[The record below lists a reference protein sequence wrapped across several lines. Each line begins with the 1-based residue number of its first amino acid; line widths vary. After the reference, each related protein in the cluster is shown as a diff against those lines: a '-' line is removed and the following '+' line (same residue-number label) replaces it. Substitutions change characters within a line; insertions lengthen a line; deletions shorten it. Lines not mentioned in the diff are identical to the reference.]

1 MELTELWHFP
11 RPELASAY
19 LATLNAGLITST
31 TIFAP
36 RRTGKTAFLLRDL
49 QPLARSAGYTVVYV
63 DLWQTRHTPGAAL
76 VRALQEALEP
86 HSLFEKVVARLQLPV
101 KGLRGKAEF
110 AGAKLEG
117 HIELEDDRKRSI
129 TDSSLLLD
137 ALVAELT
144 KRRPVLFLIDEA
156 QSLGRSK
163 EGEEMARA
171 LRTALTKHQR
181 RLRMLF
187 TGSSR
192 TKLGHVFTN
201 ANAPL
206 YSAAGTVQDF
216 PLLGDDFVDYI
227 ARRFKE
233 STKRKLDIAAAR
245 EAFDLFGRRPEP
257 LMEAVL
263 ALMMSPAL
271 TFPEAIAMQQEKRAR
286 TENHEGTWNAL
297 DGTERVLVRMFADN
311 PSMKPFAKATVIEVR
326 KRVGIED
333 LQATHIQKAL
343 GRLAEKTVVT
353 KSPRDVYEFEN
364 ESFADWVRNIV
375 D

>member
-1 MELTELWHFP
+1 
-11 RPELASAY
+11 
-19 LATLNAGLITST
+19 LNAGLVTST

-49 QPLARSAGYTVVYV
+49 KPLAEAEGYTVVYA
-63 DLWQTRHTPGAAL
+63 DLWQTRQTPGAAL
-76 VRALQEALEP
+76 VRALEEALEP
-86 HSLFEKVVARLQLPV
+86 HSLLEKIIARLQAPV
-101 KGLRGKAEF
+101 KALKAKAEF
-110 AGAKLEG
+110 AGTKLEG
-117 HIELEDDRKRSI
+117 QIELANDQKWEIADAA
-129 TDSSLLLD
+129 LLLD

-156 QSLGRSK
+156 QALGRSK

-171 LRTALTKHQR
+171 LRTTLTKHQTK
-181 RLRMLF
+181 LRMLF

-206 YSAAGTVQDF
+206 YSAASAVQDF

-233 STKRKLDIAAAR
+233 STKRKLDTRAAR

-257 LMEAVL
+257 LMETVL

-271 TFPEAIAMQQEKRAR
+271 TFPEAVSMQQLKLAR
-286 TENHEGTWNAL
+286 TENHEGTWNSL
-297 DGTERVLVRMFADN
+297 DAIERVLVRMFADD
-311 PSMKPFAKATVIEVR
+311 PSMKPFAKATLVKIR

-333 LQATHIQKAL
+333 LQATHVQKAL
-343 GRLAEKTVVT
+343 GRLAEKTVVA
-353 KSPRDVYEFEN
+353 KSPREVYEFEN

>member
-11 RPELASAY
+11 RPNLARAY
-19 LATLNAGLITST
+19 LSTLNAGLVTST

-49 QPLARSAGYTVVYV
+49 KPLAESEGYTVVYA
-63 DLWQTRHTPGAAL
+63 DLWQTRQTPGAAL
-76 VRALQEALEP
+76 LRAIEEALEP
-86 HSLFEKVVARLQLPV
+86 HSLFEKVIARLQAPV
-101 KGLRGKAEF
+101 KGLKAKAEF
-110 AGAKLEG
+110 AGARLEG
-117 HIELEDDRKRSI
+117 QIDLDSDQKREV
-129 TDSSLLLD
+129 TDTALLID
-137 ALVAELT
+137 ALVAELV

-156 QSLGRSK
+156 QALGRSK

-171 LRTALTKHQR
+171 LRTTLTKHQR
-181 RLRMLF
+181 KLRMLF

-206 YSAAGTVQDF
+206 YSAASAVQDF

-233 STKRKLDIAAAR
+233 STKRKLDASAAR
-245 EAFDLFGRRPEP
+245 GAFELFGRRPEP
-257 LMEAVL
+257 LMETVL
-263 ALMMSPAL
+263 TLMMSPAIG
-271 TFPEAIAMQQEKRAR
+271 FSEAIALQQEKLAR
-286 TENHEGTWNAL
+286 RENHEGTWNSL
-297 DGTERVLVRMFADN
+297 DATERVLVRLFAND
-311 PSMKPFAKATVIEVR
+311 PSMKPFAKATLVRVR
-326 KRVGIED
+326 KRVGVED

-343 GRLAEKTVVT
+343 GRLAEKTVVA
-353 KSPRDVYEFEN
+353 KSPRDVYEFESD
-364 ESFADWVRNIV
+364 SFADWVRNIV

>member
-11 RPELASAY
+11 RPDLAGAY
-19 LATLNAGLITST
+19 LATLNAGLLTST

-49 QPLARSAGYTVVYV
+49 KPLAENEGYTVVYA
-63 DLWQTRHTPGAAL
+63 DLWQTRQTPGAAL
-76 VRALQEALEP
+76 VRALEEALEP
-86 HSLFEKVVARLQLPV
+86 HSLLDKVLARLQMPV
-101 KGLRGKAEF
+101 KALKGKAEC

-117 HIELEDDRKRSI
+117 HIELASDAKRAI
-129 TDSSLLLD
+129 GDTALLLD

-144 KRRPVLFLIDEA
+144 KRKPVLFLIDEA
-156 QSLGRSK
+156 QALGRSK

-171 LRTALTKHQR
+171 LRTTLTKHQR
-181 RLRMLF
+181 RLRLLF

-192 TKLGHVFTN
+192 TKLGHVFTK

-206 YSAAGTVQDF
+206 YSAAGTVQDL

-233 STKRKLDIAAAR
+233 STKRKLDIGVAR
-245 EAFDLFGRRPEP
+245 EAFLLFGRRPEP
-257 LMEAVL
+257 LMETVL
-263 ALMMSPAL
+263 ALMMNPTL
-271 TFPEAIAMQQEKRAR
+271 TFSEAIDRQQRKLAR
-286 TENHEGTWNAL
+286 TENHEGTWNSL
-297 DGTERVLVRMFADN
+297 DAIERVLVRMIAAD
-311 PSMKPFAKATVIEVR
+311 PSTKPFAKATLVKIR
-326 KRVGIED
+326 KRVGIDD

-343 GRLAEKTVVT
+343 GRLADKTVVA
-353 KSPRDVYEFEN
+353 KSPREVYEFEN
-364 ESFADWVRNIV
+364 ETFADWVRNIV

>member
-11 RPELASAY
+11 RPDLASAY
-19 LATLNAGLITST
+19 LATLNAGLVTST

-36 RRTGKTAFLLRDL
+36 RRTGKTVFLLRDL
-49 QPLARSAGYTVVYV
+49 KPLAESEGYTVVYA
-63 DLWQTRHTPGAAL
+63 DLWQTRQTPGAAL
-76 VRALQEALEP
+76 VRAIEEALEP
-86 HSLFEKVVARLQLPV
+86 HSLLDKVIARLQTPV
-101 KGLRGKAEF
+101 KALKGKAEF

-117 HIELEDDRKRSI
+117 HIDLEHDPKREI
-129 TDSSLLLD
+129 TDTALLID
-137 ALVAELT
+137 ALIAELT
-144 KRRPVLFLIDEA
+144 KRRPMLFLIDEA
-156 QSLGRSK
+156 QALGRSK
-163 EGEEMARA
+163 EGEDMARA
-171 LRTALTKHQR
+171 LRTTLTKHQR
-181 RLRMLF
+181 KLRMLF

-206 YSAAGTVQDF
+206 YSAASTVQDF

-233 STKRKLDIAAAR
+233 STRRKLDVAAAR
-245 EAFDLFGRRPEP
+245 EAFELFGRRPEP

-271 TFPEAIAMQQEKRAR
+271 TFQQTIAMQQEKLAR
-286 TENHEGTWNAL
+286 RENHEGTWNSL
-297 DGTERVLVRMFADN
+297 DATERVLVRMLADD
-311 PSMKPFAKATVIEVR
+311 PSIKPFAKATLVR
-326 KRVGIED
+326 LRKHVGIED
-333 LQATHIQKAL
+333 LQATHVQKAL
-343 GRLAEKTVVT
+343 NRLAEKTVVA

-364 ESFADWVRNIV
+364 ESFVDWVRNIV

>member
-1 MELTELWHFP
+1 MELTDLWHFP
-11 RPELASAY
+11 RPELARSY
-19 LATLNAGLITST
+19 LATLNTGLVTST

-49 QPLARSAGYTVVYV
+49 KPLAQEEGYTVVYG
-63 DLWQTRHTPGAAL
+63 DLWQTRQTPGVAL
-76 VRALQEALEP
+76 VRALEEALEP
-86 HSLFEKVVARLQLPV
+86 HSLLEKVIARLQTPV
-101 KGLRGKAEF
+101 KALKGKAEF
-110 AGAKLEG
+110 GGATLEG
-117 HIELEDDRKRSI
+117 QIELENQPKREISDTAI
-129 TDSSLLLD
+129 LLD

-156 QSLGRSK
+156 QSLGRSH

-171 LRTALTKHQR
+171 LRTTLTKHQR

-206 YSAAGTVQDF
+206 YSAASAVHDF
-216 PLLGDDFVDYI
+216 PLLADDFIDYI

-233 STKRKLDIAAAR
+233 STKRKLDVNAAR
-245 EAFDLFGRRPEP
+245 QAFELFGRRPEP
-257 LMEAVL
+257 LMETVL

-271 TFPEAIAMQQEKRAR
+271 TFPQAIAMQQEKLAR

-297 DGTERVLVRMFADN
+297 DATERVLVRMFADD
-311 PSMKPFAKATVIEVR
+311 PSMKPFAKATLVKIR

-343 GRLAEKTVVT
+343 GRLAEKTVVA

>member
-11 RPELASAY
+11 RPELARAY
-19 LATLNAGLITST
+19 LATLNAGLVTST

-49 QPLARSAGYTVVYV
+49 KPLAEDEGYTVVYG
-63 DLWQTRHTPGAAL
+63 DLWQTRQTPGAAL
-76 VRALQEALEP
+76 IRALEEALEP
-86 HSLFEKVVARLQLPV
+86 HSLLEKVIARLQAPV
-101 KGLRGKAEF
+101 KALKAKAEF

-117 HIELEDDRKRSI
+117 QIELENHEKWDIADAA
-129 TDSSLLLD
+129 LLLD
-137 ALVAELT
+137 ALIAELT

-156 QSLGRSK
+156 QALGRSK

-171 LRTALTKHQR
+171 LRTTLTKHQR

-206 YSAAGTVQDF
+206 YSAASVVQDF

-233 STKRKLDIAAAR
+233 STKRKLDARLAR
-245 EAFDLFGRRPEP
+245 EAFESFGRRPEP
-257 LMEAVL
+257 LMETVL

-271 TFPEAIAMQQEKRAR
+271 TFAQAIAMQQLKLAR
-286 TENHEGTWNAL
+286 TENHEGTWNSL
-297 DGTERVLVRMFADN
+297 DATERVLVRMLADE
-311 PSMKPFAKATVIEVR
+311 PSMKPFAKATLVKVR

-343 GRLAEKTVVT
+343 SRLAEKTVVA

>member
-11 RPELASAY
+11 RPDLASAY
-19 LATLNAGLITST
+19 LATLNAGLVTST

-36 RRTGKTAFLLRDL
+36 RRTGKTVFLLRDL
-49 QPLARSAGYTVVYV
+49 KPLAESEGYTVVYA
-63 DLWQTRHTPGAAL
+63 DLWQTRQTPGAAL
-76 VRALQEALEP
+76 VRAIEEALEP
-86 HSLFEKVVARLQLPV
+86 HSLLQKVIARLQTPV
-101 KGLRGKAEF
+101 KTLKGKAEF

-117 HIELEDDRKRSI
+117 HIDLENDPKREI
-129 TDSSLLLD
+129 TDTALLID
-137 ALVAELT
+137 ALVTELT
-144 KRRPVLFLIDEA
+144 KRKPMLFLIDEA
-156 QSLGRSK
+156 QALGRSK

-171 LRTALTKHQR
+171 LRTTLTKHQR
-181 RLRMLF
+181 KLRMLF

-206 YSAAGTVQDF
+206 YSAASTVQDF

-233 STKRKLDIAAAR
+233 STRRKLDVGAAR
-245 EAFDLFGRRPEP
+245 EAFQLFGRRPEP

-271 TFPEAIAMQQEKRAR
+271 TFPQAIAMQQEKLAR
-286 TENHEGTWNAL
+286 RENHEGTWNSL
-297 DGTERVLVRMFADN
+297 DATERVLVRMLADD
-311 PSMKPFAKATVIEVR
+311 PSIKPFAKATLVR
-326 KRVGIED
+326 LRKHVGVED
-333 LQATHIQKAL
+333 LQATHVQKAL
-343 GRLAEKTVVT
+343 SRLAEKTVVA

-364 ESFADWVRNIV
+364 ESFVDWVRNIV

>member
-19 LATLNAGLITST
+19 LATLNTGLVTST

-49 QPLARSAGYTVVYV
+49 RPLAQEEGYTVVYC
-63 DLWQTRHTPGAAL
+63 DLWQTRQTPGAAL
-76 VRALQEALEP
+76 VRALEEALEP
-86 HSLFEKVVARLQLPV
+86 HSVLEKVIARLQTPV
-101 KGLRGKAEF
+101 KALKGRAEF

-117 HIELEDDRKRSI
+117 QIELEKEPKREI
-129 TDSSLLLD
+129 ADSALLLD

-156 QSLGRSK
+156 QALGRSQ

-171 LRTALTKHQR
+171 LRTTLTKHQR
-181 RLRMLF
+181 KLRMLF

-206 YSAAGTVQDF
+206 YSAASAVHDF

-233 STKRKLDIAAAR
+233 STKRKLDASAAR

-257 LMEAVL
+257 LMEMVL
-263 ALMMSPAL
+263 ALMMSPVL
-271 TFPEAIAMQQEKRAR
+271 TFPEAISMQQEKLAR
-286 TENHEGTWNAL
+286 GENHEGAWNSL
-297 DGTERVLVRMFADN
+297 DAIERVLVRMLTDD
-311 PSMKPFAKATVIEVR
+311 PSMKPFAKATLVKIR

-343 GRLAEKTVVT
+343 ARLAEKTVVA

>member
-19 LATLNAGLITST
+19 LATLNVGLITSA

-49 QPLARSAGYTVVYV
+49 KPLAERAGYTVVYA
-63 DLWQTRHTPGAAL
+63 DLWQTRQTPGAAL
-76 VRALQEALEP
+76 ARALEEALEP
-86 HSLFEKVVARLQLPV
+86 HSLLEKVVARLHMPV
-101 KGLRGKAEF
+101 KALRGKAEF
-110 AGAKLEG
+110 AGATLEG
-117 HIELEDDRKRSI
+117 HIDLEDDQKQSI
-129 TDSSLLLD
+129 ADTALLID

-156 QSLGRSK
+156 QALGRSK

-171 LRTALTKHQR
+171 LRTTLTKHQR
-181 RLRMLF
+181 KLRMLF

-206 YSAAGTVQDF
+206 YSAASTVQDF

-233 STKRKLDIAAAR
+233 STKRKLELGPAR
-245 EAFDLFGRRPEP
+245 EAFTLFGRRPEP
-257 LMEAVL
+257 LMETVL
-263 ALMMSPAL
+263 ALMMSPDL
-271 TFPEAIAMQQEKRAR
+271 TFPAAIAMQQQKLAR

-297 DGTERVLVRMFADN
+297 DATERALVRMFADD
-311 PSMKPFAKATVIEVR
+311 PATKPFARATLVKIR

-333 LQATHIQKAL
+333 LQPTHIQKAL
-343 GRLAEKTVVT
+343 GRLAEKTVVA
-353 KSPRDVYEFEN
+353 KSPRDVYEFES
-364 ESFADWVRNIV
+364 ESFLDWVRNIV

>member
-11 RPELASAY
+11 RPELARAY

-49 QPLARSAGYTVVYV
+49 KPLAEAEGYTVVYA
-63 DLWQTRHTPGAAL
+63 DLWQTRQTPGAAL
-76 VRALQEALEP
+76 VRALEEALEP
-86 HSLFEKVVARLQLPV
+86 HSLLEKIIARLQAPV
-101 KGLRGKAEF
+101 KALKAKAEF
-110 AGAKLEG
+110 AGTKLEG
-117 HIELEDDRKRSI
+117 QIELASDQKWEIADAA
-129 TDSSLLLD
+129 LLLD

-156 QSLGRSK
+156 QALGRSK

-171 LRTALTKHQR
+171 LRTTLTKHQTK
-181 RLRMLF
+181 LRMLF

-206 YSAAGTVQDF
+206 YSAASAVQDF

-233 STKRKLDIAAAR
+233 STKRKLDTPAAR
-245 EAFDLFGRRPEP
+245 EAFELFGRRPEP
-257 LMEAVL
+257 LMETVL
-263 ALMMSPAL
+263 ALMMSPTL
-271 TFPEAIAMQQEKRAR
+271 TFAQAVSMQQVKLAR

-297 DGTERVLVRMFADN
+297 DATERVLVRMFADE
-311 PSMKPFAKATVIEVR
+311 PSMKPFAKATLVKIR

-333 LQATHIQKAL
+333 LQATHVQKAL
-343 GRLAEKTVVT
+343 GRLAEKTVVA
-353 KSPRDVYEFEN
+353 KSPREVYEFEN

>member
-11 RPELASAY
+11 RPDLASAY
-19 LATLNAGLITST
+19 LATLNAGLVTST

-36 RRTGKTAFLLRDL
+36 RRTGKTVFLLRDL
-49 QPLARSAGYTVVYV
+49 KPLAESEGYTVVYA
-63 DLWQTRHTPGAAL
+63 DLWQTRQTPGAAL
-76 VRALQEALEP
+76 VRAIEEALEP
-86 HSLFEKVVARLQLPV
+86 HSLLDKVIARLQTPV
-101 KGLRGKAEF
+101 KALKGKAEF

-117 HIELEDDRKRSI
+117 HIDLEHDPKREI
-129 TDSSLLLD
+129 TDTALLID
-137 ALVAELT
+137 ALIAELT
-144 KRRPVLFLIDEA
+144 KRRPMLFLIDEA
-156 QSLGRSK
+156 QALGRSK

-171 LRTALTKHQR
+171 LRTTLTKQQR
-181 RLRMLF
+181 KLRMLF

-206 YSAAGTVQDF
+206 YSAASTVQDF

-233 STKRKLDIAAAR
+233 STRRKLDVAAAR
-245 EAFDLFGRRPEP
+245 EAFELFGRRPEP

-271 TFPEAIAMQQEKRAR
+271 TLQQTIAMQQEKLAR
-286 TENHEGTWNAL
+286 RENHEGTWNSL
-297 DGTERVLVRMFADN
+297 DATERVLVRMLADD
-311 PSMKPFAKATVIEVR
+311 PSIKPFAKATLVR
-326 KRVGIED
+326 LRKHVGIED
-333 LQATHIQKAL
+333 LQATHVQKAL
-343 GRLAEKTVVT
+343 NRLAEKTVVA

-364 ESFADWVRNIV
+364 ESFVDWVRNIV

>member
-11 RPELASAY
+11 RPELARAY
-19 LATLNAGLITST
+19 LATLNAGLVTST

-36 RRTGKTAFLLRDL
+36 RRTGKTVFLLRDL
-49 QPLARSAGYTVVYV
+49 KPLAEGEGYTVVYG
-63 DLWQTRHTPGAAL
+63 DLWQTRQTPGAAL
-76 VRALQEALEP
+76 VRALEEALEP
-86 HSLFEKVVARLQLPV
+86 HSLLEKVIARLRTPV
-101 KGLRGKAEF
+101 KSIKGKAEF

-117 HIELEDDRKRSI
+117 HIDLESDRKREMSD
-129 TDSSLLLD
+129 TALLLD
-137 ALVAELT
+137 ALVTELT
-144 KRRPVLFLIDEA
+144 KRRPVLFLVDEA
-156 QSLGRSK
+156 QALGRSK
-163 EGEEMARA
+163 ESEEMARA
-171 LRTALTKHQR
+171 LRTTLTKHQR

-216 PLLGDDFVDYI
+216 PLLGDDFVGYV

-233 STKRKLDIAAAR
+233 STKRKLDIRAAR
-245 EAFDLFGRRPEP
+245 EAFELFGRRPEP

-263 ALMMSPAL
+263 ALMMSPTLA
-271 TFPEAIAMQQEKRAR
+271 FSEAIAMQQRKLAR
-286 TENHEGTWNAL
+286 TENHEGTWNSL
-297 DGTERVLVRMFADN
+297 DATERALVRICADD
-311 PSMKPFAKATVIEVR
+311 PSMKPFAKATLIAIR
-326 KRVGIED
+326 RRVGIED

-343 GRLAEKTVVT
+343 GRLAEKTVVA

-364 ESFADWVRNIV
+364 ERFADWVRNII

>member
-1 MELTELWHFP
+1 MELTDLWHFP
-11 RPELASAY
+11 RPDLASAY
-19 LATLNAGLITST
+19 LATLNAGLVMST

-49 QPLARSAGYTVVYV
+49 KPLAENAGYTVVYA
-63 DLWQTRHTPGAAL
+63 DLWQTRQTPGAAL
-76 VRALQEALEP
+76 ARALEEALEP
-86 HSLFEKVVARLQLPV
+86 HSLFEKVVARLHSPV
-101 KGLRGKAEF
+101 KGLKGKAEF
-110 AGAKLEG
+110 AGATLEG
-117 HIELEDDRKRSI
+117 HIELGTDPKRELGD
-129 TDSSLLLD
+129 TALLID

-171 LRTALTKHQR
+171 LRTTLTKHQR

-206 YSAAGTVQDF
+206 YSAASVVQDF

-227 ARRFKE
+227 ARRFRE
-233 STKRKLDIAAAR
+233 STKRKLDAAAACQ
-245 EAFDLFGRRPEP
+245 AFELFGRRPEP
-257 LMEAVL
+257 LMETVL

-271 TFPEAIAMQQEKRAR
+271 TFPEAIAMQQEKLAR
-286 TENHEGTWNAL
+286 TENHEGTWNSL
-297 DGTERVLVRMFADN
+297 DAIERVLVRMFADD
-311 PSMKPFAKATVIEVR
+311 PSMKPFAKATLIKIR

-333 LQATHIQKAL
+333 LQPTHVQKAL
-343 GRLAEKTVVT
+343 SRLAEKTVAA
-353 KSPRDVYEFEN
+353 KSPRDVYEFESD
-364 ESFADWVRNIV
+364 SFADWVRNIV

>member
-11 RPELASAY
+11 RPDLASAY
-19 LATLNAGLITST
+19 LATLNAGLVTST

-36 RRTGKTAFLLRDL
+36 RRTGKTVFLLRDL
-49 QPLARSAGYTVVYV
+49 KPLAESEGYTVVYA
-63 DLWQTRHTPGAAL
+63 DLWQTRQTPGAAL
-76 VRALQEALEP
+76 VRAIEEALEP
-86 HSLFEKVVARLQLPV
+86 HSLLDKVIARLQTPV
-101 KGLRGKAEF
+101 KALKGKAEF

-117 HIELEDDRKRSI
+117 HIDLEHDPKREI
-129 TDSSLLLD
+129 TDTALLID
-137 ALVAELT
+137 ALIAELT
-144 KRRPVLFLIDEA
+144 KRRPMLFLIDEA
-156 QSLGRSK
+156 QALGRSK

-171 LRTALTKHQR
+171 LRTTLTKQQR
-181 RLRMLF
+181 KLRMLF

-206 YSAAGTVQDF
+206 YSAASTVQDF

-233 STKRKLDIAAAR
+233 STRRKLDVAAAR
-245 EAFDLFGRRPEP
+245 EAFELFGRRPEP

-271 TFPEAIAMQQEKRAR
+271 TFQQTIAMQQEKLAR
-286 TENHEGTWNAL
+286 RENHEGTWNSL
-297 DGTERVLVRMFADN
+297 DATERVLVRMLADD
-311 PSMKPFAKATVIEVR
+311 PSIKPFAKATLVR
-326 KRVGIED
+326 LRKHVGIED
-333 LQATHIQKAL
+333 LQATHVQKAL
-343 GRLAEKTVVT
+343 NRLAEKTVVA

-364 ESFADWVRNIV
+364 ERFVDWVRNIV

>member
-11 RPELASAY
+11 RPDLARAY
-19 LATLNAGLITST
+19 LSTLNAGLVMST

-36 RRTGKTAFLLRDL
+36 RRTGKTVFLLRDL
-49 QPLARSAGYTVVYV
+49 KPLAESEGYTVVYA
-63 DLWQTRHTPGAAL
+63 DLWQTRQTPGAAL
-76 VRALQEALEP
+76 SRALEEALEP
-86 HSLFEKVVARLQLPV
+86 HSLLEKIVARLHAPV
-101 KGLRGKAEF
+101 KGLKAKAEF
-110 AGAKLEG
+110 AGARLEG
-117 HIELEDDRKRSI
+117 QIDLENDTKREI
-129 TDSSLLLD
+129 TDTALLID

-144 KRRPVLFLIDEA
+144 KRRPILFLIDEA
-156 QSLGRSK
+156 QALGRSK

-171 LRTALTKHQR
+171 LRTTLTKHQR

-206 YSAAGTVQDF
+206 YSAASAVQDF

-233 STKRKLDIAAAR
+233 STKRKLDAGAAR
-245 EAFDLFGRRPEP
+245 EAFQLFGRRPEP
-257 LMEAVL
+257 LMETVL

-271 TFPEAIAMQQEKRAR
+271 AFPDAIAMQQEKLAR
-286 TENHEGTWNAL
+286 RENHEGTWNSL
-297 DGTERVLVRMFADN
+297 DATERVLVRMFADD
-311 PSMKPFAKATVIEVR
+311 SSVKPFAKATLARIR

-333 LQATHIQKAL
+333 LQATHVQKAL
-343 GRLAEKTVVT
+343 GRLAEKTVVA

-364 ESFADWVRNIV
+364 DSFADWVRNIV

>member
-11 RPELASAY
+11 RPELARAY
-19 LATLNAGLITST
+19 LATLNAGLVTST

-49 QPLARSAGYTVVYV
+49 KPLAEAEGYTVVYG
-63 DLWQTRHTPGAAL
+63 DLWQTRQTPGAAL
-76 VRALQEALEP
+76 VRALEEALEP
-86 HSLFEKVVARLQLPV
+86 HSLVEKIMARLQAPV
-101 KGLRGKAEF
+101 KALKAKAEF
-110 AGAKLEG
+110 AGTKLEG
-117 HIELEDDRKRSI
+117 QIELASDRKWEI
-129 TDSSLLLD
+129 ADAALLLD

-156 QSLGRSK
+156 QALGRTK

-171 LRTALTKHQR
+171 LRTTLTKHQSK
-181 RLRMLF
+181 LRMLF

-206 YSAAGTVQDF
+206 YSAASAVQDF

-233 STKRKLDIAAAR
+233 STKRKLDTRAAR

-257 LMEAVL
+257 LMERCSL
-263 ALMMSPAL
+263 
-271 TFPEAIAMQQEKRAR
+271 
-286 TENHEGTWNAL
+286 
-297 DGTERVLVRMFADN
+297 
-311 PSMKPFAKATVIEVR
+311 
-326 KRVGIED
+326 
-333 LQATHIQKAL
+333 
-343 GRLAEKTVVT
+343 
-353 KSPRDVYEFEN
+353 
-364 ESFADWVRNIV
+364 
-375 D
+375 

>member
-1 MELTELWHFP
+1 
-11 RPELASAY
+11 
-19 LATLNAGLITST
+19 
-31 TIFAP
+31 
-36 RRTGKTAFLLRDL
+36 
-49 QPLARSAGYTVVYV
+49 
-63 DLWQTRHTPGAAL
+63 
-76 VRALQEALEP
+76 
-86 HSLFEKVVARLQLPV
+86 
-101 KGLRGKAEF
+101 
-110 AGAKLEG
+110 
-117 HIELEDDRKRSI
+117 
-129 TDSSLLLD
+129 LLD

>member
-1 MELTELWHFP
+1 MELTGLWHFP
-11 RPELASAY
+11 RPALASAY
-19 LATLNAGLITST
+19 LATLNTGLVTSA

-36 RRTGKTAFLLRDL
+36 RRTGKTVFLLRDL
-49 QPLARSAGYTVVYV
+49 KPLAESEGYTVVYA
-63 DLWQTRHTPGAAL
+63 DLWQTRQTPGAAL
-76 VRALQEALEP
+76 VRAIEEALEP
-86 HSLFEKVVARLQLPV
+86 HSLLDKAIARLQTPV
-101 KGLRGKAEF
+101 KALKGKAEF

-117 HIELEDDRKRSI
+117 HIDLDNDPKRAI
-129 TDSSLLLD
+129 TDTALLID

-144 KRRPVLFLIDEA
+144 KRRPMLFLIDEA
-156 QSLGRSK
+156 QALGRSK

-171 LRTALTKHQR
+171 LRTTLTKHQR
-181 RLRMLF
+181 KLRMLF

-233 STKRKLDIAAAR
+233 STKRKLDVASAR
-245 EAFDLFGRRPEP
+245 EAFELFGRRPEP
-257 LMEAVL
+257 LMETVL

-271 TFPEAIAMQQEKRAR
+271 TFPEAIAMQQEKLAR
-286 TENHEGTWNAL
+286 TENHEGTWNSL
-297 DGTERVLVRMFADN
+297 DATERVLVRMLADD
-311 PSMKPFAKATVIEVR
+311 PSMKPFAKATLVR
-326 KRVGIED
+326 LRKHVGVED
-333 LQATHIQKAL
+333 LQATHVQKAL
-343 GRLAEKTVVT
+343 VRLAEKTVVA

-364 ESFADWVRNIV
+364 ESFVDWVRNIV

>member
-11 RPELASAY
+11 RPELARAY
-19 LATLNAGLITST
+19 LATLNAGLVAST

-49 QPLARSAGYTVVYV
+49 KPLAEAEGYTVVYG
-63 DLWQTRHTPGAAL
+63 DLWQTRQTPGAAL
-76 VRALQEALEP
+76 IRALEEALEP
-86 HSLFEKVVARLQLPV
+86 HSLLEKIVARLQVPV
-101 KGLRGKAEF
+101 KALKAKAEF
-110 AGAKLEG
+110 AGTKLEG
-117 HIELEDDRKRSI
+117 QIELGDDRKWEI
-129 TDSSLLLD
+129 ADAALLLD

-156 QSLGRSK
+156 QALGRSK

-171 LRTALTKHQR
+171 LRTTLTKHQR

-206 YSAAGTVQDF
+206 YSAASVVQDF

-233 STKRKLDIAAAR
+233 STKRKLDTRLAR
-245 EAFDLFGRRPEP
+245 DAFDVFGRRPEP
-257 LMEAVL
+257 LMETVL
-263 ALMMSPAL
+263 ALMMSPTL
-271 TFPEAIAMQQEKRAR
+271 TFADAIAMQQEKLAR
-286 TENHEGTWNAL
+286 TENHEGTWNSL
-297 DGTERVLVRMFADN
+297 DATERVLVRMFADD
-311 PSMKPFAKATVIEVR
+311 PSMKPFAKATLVKIR

-333 LQATHIQKAL
+333 LQATHVQKAI
-343 GRLAEKTVVT
+343 GRLSDKTVVA

>member
-11 RPELASAY
+11 RPDLASAY
-19 LATLNAGLITST
+19 LATLNAGLVTST

-36 RRTGKTAFLLRDL
+36 RRTGKTVFLLRDL
-49 QPLARSAGYTVVYV
+49 KPLAESEGYTVVYA
-63 DLWQTRHTPGAAL
+63 DLWQTRQTPGAAL
-76 VRALQEALEP
+76 VRAIEEALEP
-86 HSLFEKVVARLQLPV
+86 HSLLDKVIARLQTPV
-101 KGLRGKAEF
+101 KALKGKAEF

-117 HIELEDDRKRSI
+117 HIDLEHDPKREI
-129 TDSSLLLD
+129 TDTALLID
-137 ALVAELT
+137 ALIAELT
-144 KRRPVLFLIDEA
+144 KRRPMLFLIDEA
-156 QSLGRSK
+156 QALGRSK

-171 LRTALTKHQR
+171 LRTTLTKQQR
-181 RLRMLF
+181 KLRMLF

-206 YSAAGTVQDF
+206 YSAASTVQDF

-233 STKRKLDIAAAR
+233 STRRKLDVAAAR
-245 EAFDLFGRRPEP
+245 EAFELFGRRPEP

-271 TFPEAIAMQQEKRAR
+271 TFQQTIAMQQEKLAR
-286 TENHEGTWNAL
+286 RENHEGTWNSL
-297 DGTERVLVRMFADN
+297 DATERVLVRMLADD
-311 PSMKPFAKATVIEVR
+311 PSIKPFAKATLVR
-326 KRVGIED
+326 LRKHVGIED
-333 LQATHIQKAL
+333 LQATHVQKAL
-343 GRLAEKTVVT
+343 NRLAEKTVVA

-364 ESFADWVRNIV
+364 ESFVDWVRNIV

>member
-76 VRALQEALEP
+76 VRALEEALEP